1 MDIDS
6 NWIKTAY
13 ICMKWNDTDMR
24 RRRWRLRLHT
34 VLPEPGTWVFSRVLM
49 AVWCRWTLTLQ
60 VSGQRRPET
69 EQRSRLQLMGS
80 LCFHWLRQKILKV
93 ARTWSGMQSK
103 HLKMK
108 RLATGSQT
116 FFWWSLTPFWS
127 LGQNLILLVITA
139 SITSSRRVSQRVHVG
154 VTVYTRGSPSS
165 FICINTPWFSLTNCS
180 LWIILTRLC
189 VCTGFT
195 VLSKQ
200 DQVARGHSWLKT
212 RKGKETHIKHTF
224 LRQLG
229 LFYELLNGAHGW
241 RMCSTS
247 YLVRSS

>member
-1 MDIDS
+1 MKRHRHDEETMEATAAHGLTRTRNLSVLESAHGSLVSMDVNAS
-6 NWIKTAY
+6 GFWAKKTWDWAAFTPAA
-13 ICMKWNDTDMR
+13 DG
-24 RRRWRLRLHT
+24 L
-34 VLPEPGTWVFSRVLM
+34 VVFS
-49 AVWCRWTLTLQ
+49 LTPSEDPE
-60 VSGQRRPET
+60 SG
-69 EQRSRLQLMGS
+69 S
-80 LCFHWLRQKILKV
+80 HVKW
-93 ARTWSGMQSK
+93 MQSK

-139 SITSSRRVSQRVHVG
+139 SITSSRRVSQCVHVG